1 MTAWSKGEER
11 LTNDPTWGK
20 LSPEQKRSI
29 REECGLLMVSK
40 PAVDTPHAIAD
51 ALSQRGLAERGD
63 IGQSR
68 IERLKPGAKLI
79 REWRGE
85 IHQVVVLDNGFEW
98 RGRHWRSLSMIARE
112 ITQSHWS
119 GPRFF
124 GLKGKKTA
132 AFDLAGPGHE

>member
-1 MTAWSKGEER
+1 M
-11 LTNDPTWGK
+11 
-20 LSPEQKRSI
+20 
-29 REECGLLMVSK
+29 
-40 PAVDTPHAIAD
+40 
-51 ALSQRGLAERGD
+51 
-63 IGQSR
+63 
-68 IERLKPGAKLI
+68 
-79 REWRGE
+79 
-85 IHQVVVLDNGFEW
+85 HQVVVLDNGFEW